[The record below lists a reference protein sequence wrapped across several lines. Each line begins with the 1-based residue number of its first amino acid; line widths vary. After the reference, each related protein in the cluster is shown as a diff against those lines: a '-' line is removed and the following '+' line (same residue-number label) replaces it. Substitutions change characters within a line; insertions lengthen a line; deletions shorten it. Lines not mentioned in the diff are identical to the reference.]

1 MLHDKLVLLVTVNLG
16 RIHLIQ
22 PIIGEI
28 SGQINNDNEQVL
40 LDSIICVETLR
51 NKESFM
57 NVIDGFH
64 ILTID
69 RKGYN
74 FKLLKEITSEF
85 VQNLLG
91 EYNEN
96 N

>member
-1 MLHDKLVLLVTVNLG
+1 MLHDKLVLLVTINLG

-22 PIIGEI
+22 PIMGKI
-28 SGQINNDNEQVL
+28 SGQLNEDHEQLL
-40 LDSIICVETLR
+40 LDSIITIETLR
-51 NKESFM
+51 SKESFM

-69 RKGYN
+69 RKNYK
-74 FKLLKEITSEF
+74 FKLLKEMSNEF

-91 EYNEN
+91 ENYEN
-96 N
+96 D